1 MNNITLKYATFKK
14 WIILMAMVFSLNNS
28 FAGCDMCSL
37 YMGLHPNQV
46 KNGISL
52 KYRHSLY
59 ETSSAH
65 VHNGVVH
72 STNPQTRTFQT
83 IEAWAQLNLS
93 RKMQVVVM
101 LPFSMNSVEEKGL
114 IMDAYN
120 YIGDVQGL
128 FRYQIYKTESKNEV
142 VSRVV
147 IGVGLKAPTG
157 RYNINSNSG
166 YLDQHIQTGTGSWDL
181 IYNTGYLLKY
191 KKISFNEEILYRM
204 NTENNLNYRFA
215 DRFSSNSTL
224 YYTMGNETISIIPSL
239 GYLLEFAKED
249 LLNDQAVTNTN
260 GTSHYMVTGVDSYYK
275 NLNFNLNFQKA
286 FVENLR
292 DTQTSNTYRF
302 IVGLGVNF

>member
-1 MNNITLKYATFKK
+1 MNNMILKYDAFKK
-14 WIILMAMVFSLNNS
+14 WIILIAMVFTLNNS

-52 KYRHSLY
+52 KYRYSLY
-59 ETSSAH
+59 ETSSSH

-83 IEAWAQLNLS
+83 IETWAQLNLG

-114 IMDAYN
+114 VMDAYN

-157 RYNINSNSG
+157 KYNINSNSG
-166 YLDQHIQTGTGSWDL
+166 YLDQHIQTGTGSWDV
-181 IYNTGYLLKY
+181 IYNAGYLLKY

-204 NTENNLNYRFA
+204 NTENNLNYQFA

-224 YYTMGNETISIIPSL
+224 YYTLGNNTISIIPSL

-249 LLNDQAVTNTN
+249 QLNDQAIINTN
-260 GTSHYMVTGVDSYYK
+260 GTSHYLVAGVDSYYK
-275 NLNFNLNFQKA
+275 MLNFNLNFQKA

-292 DTQTSNTYRF
+292 DTQTSNKYRF
-302 IVGLGVNF
+302 IIGLGLIF